1 MATNLIKVL
10 KAKKLWIKK
19 LLITYT
25 MWDKKNWIV
34 FNLATVQDS
43 EIVFIKMFSKFR
55 RLKTLL

>member
-1 MATNLIKVL
+1 MD
-10 KAKKLWIKK
+10 KK
-19 LLITYT
+19 ITYYLYNVGQ
-25 MWDKKNWIV
+25 KNWIV